1 MHSCVVVI
9 AKMEALYYSSP
20 RFTSCIG
27 FYYYPVF
34 SLTLTPYSGV
44 RGIAVVGDLTP
55 KLSPYILEAETLD
68 LHEMGGKKKEN
79 LLRRKAMRCAVV
91 IAKM

>member
-9 AKMEALYYSSP
+9 AKMEALYCSSP

-27 FYYYPVF
+27 FCFYPVF
-34 SLTLTPYSGV
+34 PLTLSPYSGV
-44 RGIAVVGDLTP
+44 RGTAVGGDLTP
-55 KLSPYILEAETLD
+55 KLSPYILEVETLD
-68 LHEMGGKKKEN
+68 LHEMGAKKKEKF
-79 LLRRKAMRCAVV
+79 LRRKVVRCAVV